1 MPVPISDFF
10 PKQLPLF
17 KKPEGAGDDWKAP
30 VPGMEDVWVRVI
42 PPTWEVDRT
51 RQSYVRQQ
59 TVDGASGS
67 FLDIF
72 HYEIFLTYGGT
83 NMVVIVP
90 KKDEHGQIIYKKDNE
105 FGIETDIVQ
114 FDEFGKLTIEE
125 FTSRINKLPMS
136 IVDYWHSRVLEVALQ
151 WQPRFR

>member
-1 MPVPISDFF
+1 MPVQISDFF
-10 PKQLPLF
+10 PKMMPLF
-17 KKPEGAGDDWKAP
+17 KKPEGVSEDWKAP
-30 VPGMEDVWVRVI
+30 VPGMEDVWVRVV
-42 PPTWEVDRT
+42 PPTWEIDRR
-51 RQSYVRQQ
+51 RQSYVKQQ
-59 TVDGASGS
+59 NSDERTS

-72 HYEIFLTYGGT
+72 HFEIFLTYGGT

-90 KKDEHGQIIYKKDNE
+90 RKDENGKLVYKPDSE
-105 FGIETDIVQ
+105 YGCETEVVQ

-125 FTSRINKLPMS
+125 FSQRMNKLPMS